1 MKKRDPEKARE
12 YQREYK
18 QRQRLGI
25 TNIEETAYQEIV
37 GKSLTS
43 ILEMA
48 NLPELP
54 ERSHCYTIA
63 LKRKKT

>member
-25 TNIEETAYQEIV
+25 TNREETAYQEIV
-37 GKSLTS
+37 GKSLTG

-48 NLPELP
+48 DLSELP